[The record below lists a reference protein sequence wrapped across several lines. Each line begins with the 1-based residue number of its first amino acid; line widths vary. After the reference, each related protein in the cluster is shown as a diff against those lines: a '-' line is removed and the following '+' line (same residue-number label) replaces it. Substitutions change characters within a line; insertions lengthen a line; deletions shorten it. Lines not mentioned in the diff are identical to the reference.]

1 MSRKMTRIK
10 IIDTFSGAVPFVGL
24 EQLTLMFSYLSVEL
38 KHPVLATCTLKLI
51 TQFLAMFCI
60 RNAFLFLMDRGL
72 ELQFPRYFL

>member
-1 MSRKMTRIK
+1 MTRIE

-51 TQFLAMFCI
+51 TQFLTMFCI
-60 RNAFLFLMDRGL
+60 
-72 ELQFPRYFL
+72 